1 MASACVADIRPLG
14 ATFATLRDVGHHGVS
29 STGLSIAELTI
40 AAAWNL
46 QGDPARADF
55 IEEAR
60 RLFDVALP
68 NKANTSARSDTLTA
82 LWLGPRS
89 WLLVAGDASML
100 TDFTGKR
107 DAINRQHGALFDVS
121 ASRVAWALAGSRAA
135 EVLAKGCPLDFHRR
149 AFAAGACAQS
159 VYGHVNILV
168 EKRDELP
175 TFVLMIARSFARDV
189 DRALSVGALQ
199 YGFDVLAARPYG

>member
-1 MASACVADIRPLG
+1 MDSGLASRK
-14 ATFATLRDVGHHGVS
+14 VGHYGVPEP
-29 STGLSIAELTI
+29 GLTIARLMI

-46 QGDPARADF
+46 QGDPAQPDF

-68 NKANTSARSDTLTA
+68 INANTTARSDTLTA

-89 WLLVAGDASML
+89 WLIVAGGAPTF
-100 TDFTGKR
+100 TDFPDER
-107 DAINRQHGALFDVS
+107 DAVNRHRGVLFDVS
-121 ASRVAWALAGSRAA
+121 ASRVAWSLAGPRAA
-135 EVLAKGCPLDFHRR
+135 DVLAKGCPMDFHPR

-159 VYGHVNILV
+159 VYGHIDVLV
-168 EKRDELP
+168 EKRDQTP
-175 TFVLMIARSFARDV
+175 TFVLMVARSFARDV
-189 DRALSVGALQ
+189 ERALCAGALQ